1 MKEIVE
7 RYEGSETAEGR
18 PPDSAMAKF
27 FRDMPEEYMLVP
39 GILLGLAI
47 TFVTVFGTR
56 RILGR
61 LLPDIGSG
69 EGEFG
74 EDFSA
79 ELGVKDGRAAGVPV
93 KYNWV
98 PAAQGKHPAV
108 LNMEFTVEN
117 PRGVR
122 LHLHKEGLLNLP
134 LGSLAAKVQAPPR
147 IEALGYVLRL
157 EPPGLLAELGAR
169 LEAEL
174 EPLCAAGLYEA
185 RLEGRGFS
193 AQVSR
198 RETIELEESRLL
210 MQRAAAA
217 AALFR

>member
-1 MKEIVE
+1 MGETVV
-7 RYEGSETAEGR
+7 RYEGVETADGR
-18 PPDSAMAKF
+18 PPESAFHKF
-27 FRDMPEEYMLVP
+27 FKDMPEEYMLVP
-39 GILLGLAI
+39 GILTGLLL
-47 TFVTVFGTR
+47 TLVMVFGTK
-56 RILGR
+56 RILR
-61 LLPDIGSG
+61 TLLPDIGSG
-69 EGEFG
+69 EGELG

-79 ELGVKDGRAAGVPV
+79 ALGVIGGRAGGVPV

-98 PAAQGKHPAV
+98 PALRGKHPAV

-117 PRGVR
+117 PRGAR

-134 LGSLAAKVQAPPR
+134 LGSLAAAVQAPPR
-147 IEALGYVLRL
+147 LEACGYVLRL
-157 EPPGLLAELGAR
+157 EPPELLADLAGP

-174 EPLCAAGLYEA
+174 EALCAAGLYEA
-185 RLEGRGFS
+185 RLEGHDFS

-198 RETIELEESRLL
+198 RETIELEESRQL